1 MKKMNNELFK
11 DLTEDEKSR
20 LSAAIWNF
28 SSALSSS
35 QEFKDYETTFSI
47 INKDAAAQKEL
58 KTFKQKQ
65 QEINQIF
72 RQNGNREKALKE
84 LESLQHSLMQIP
96 SISNYT
102 AAQEELMALS
112 EEAGAILSQS
122 TGLNYAAVC
131 GPSCCG

>member
-47 INKDAAAQKEL
+47 MNQDAAAQKEL

-72 RQNGNREKALKE
+72 RKNGDREQALAE
-84 LESLQHSLMQIP
+84 LEEIQKTLLKNQTIANH
-96 SISNYT
+96 T
-102 AAQEELMALS
+102 AAQEALMTICTDAGVLLS
-112 EEAGAILSQS
+112 KNI
-122 TGLNYAAVC
+122 GLDYAAVC
-131 GPSCCG
+131 TPSCCG

>member
-1 MKKMNNELFK
+1 MNNELFR
-11 DLTEDEKSR
+11 DLSEGEKSS
-20 LSAAIWNF
+20 LSVAIWNF

-47 INKDAAAQKEL
+47 MNQDDEAQKEL